1 MLCYHTWGGEM
12 MSYPFHIYPPWL
24 TRFFTYLVPAI
35 FLLYYP
41 ALYILRKPD
50 PFGMPWFAPY
60 LAPVVGLGM
69 LALGNAFWR
78 FGLRHYQSTGT

>member
-1 MLCYHTWGGEM
+1 M
-12 MSYPFHIYPPWL
+12 MSYPFHIYPQWL

-50 PFGMPWFAPY
+50 PFQRPGWVSFISP
-60 LAPVVGLGM
+60 LVGLGV
-69 LALGNAFWR
+69 LLPGGLFWR
-78 FGLRHYQSTGT
+78 FCLRHYQSTGT